1 MKQLL
6 FKVLCS
12 VLFIFLSS
20 GLTRG
25 NMAYT
30 GYCKATGTAYES
42 PLGGAFLLFAG
53 KFGGEVN
60 CKEIAEQKELAV
72 DGCAK
77 GSKIFKYTL
86 VITKGGQKSTY
97 HATSN
102 VLSGEMQTKLKTL
115 SAGDSF
121 EFSEIKAYLPNGKDI
136 VDVHAKKFVVV

>member
-1 MKQLL
+1 MKQLFL
-6 FKVLCS
+6 KMVGLGLLIVLS
-12 VLFIFLSS
+12 VGFTS
-20 GLTRG
+20 GNNTMPGDLMNTVTI
-25 NMAYT
+25 A
-30 GYCKATGTAYES
+30 ES
-42 PLGGAFLLFAG
+42 PIGGAYLLFAG

-60 CKEIAEQKELAV
+60 KKEIAEQRELAV

-97 HATSN
+97 QSNSN

-115 SAGDSF
+115 TSGDYF

-136 VDVHAKKFVVV
+136 VEVHAKKFVVV